1 MLILGLVVCLVLA
14 SYVISLYLLFKRSP
28 QLKQAPPPSRA
39 PLISVIVPA
48 RNEERN
54 LKVTLAALLGQDYP
68 NFEVIAIDDNS
79 SDATPTL
86 LAQAAARDPRLH
98 IVQGE
103 PLAEGW
109 TGKNFAVFQGAQ
121 VARGDWLLFVD
132 ADVSLAP
139 GALSAAYQSAREH
152 KAALFSLWPGHDLH
166 GFWERTVQSVILA
179 MHYFGELFQRLRKP
193 WSLTAGPANGQF
205 ILISRRAYDEVGGHR
220 AVRDSVLEDY
230 ELSYRLRRQGYAT
243 ITLNGA
249 KLAQVRMYASL
260 GEIWQGWSKNTFL
273 GMRNGPLETLGATA
287 MVALVCC
294 GPLALS
300 LWAVLE
306 LILNPSVT
314 AALGL
319 GLAVASWLLLAA
331 ASSLLRP
338 LINLPLGYLVSFPL
352 GGLVLIGIL
361 LNSAYRHTLGNG
373 VRWKGRRYGAA
384 TQRPV
389 EP

>member
-1 MLILGLVVCLVLA
+1 
-14 SYVISLYLLFKRSP
+14 
-28 QLKQAPPPSRA
+28 
-39 PLISVIVPA
+39 VIVPA